1 MSLDDRLR
9 LASLGLHP
17 TRVQTLLAEWDG
29 AKAVLRAIEGG
40 RVKVGDGIRGRLG
53 VDAAAEAA
61 NAGASV
67 IAKEDLPAA
76 LAELPDAPDL
86 VYLRGT
92 LPAAPGVAIVGSRA
106 ATSYGR
112 KLARTLGRAAAEQ
125 GWVVV
130 SGLARGIDGEAH
142 RGCLE
147 GGGVGVAILGCG
159 VDVTYPVEHGDLA
172 TSLVENGGALVS
184 EYAPGTPPAPW
195 RFPPRNRIISGL
207 AGVTVVV
214 EASVKGGALI
224 TAARALEQGRT
235 VLAVPGDVQRAT
247 SRGCNMLIRDGAYP
261 VLDVDDFITSL
272 TFVLGLPPKT
282 ADAGL
287 AVSVSEDHSAVD
299 D

>member
-17 TRVQTLLAEWDG
+17 TRVQTLLAEWGG
-29 AKAVLRAIEGG
+29 AKAVLRAVERG

-61 NAGASV
+61 NAGAIV
-67 IAKEDLPAA
+67 IVREDLPAA

-86 VYLRGT
+86 VYVRGN

-112 KLARTLGRAAAEQ
+112 KLARALGRAAAER

-147 GGGVGVAILGCG
+147 GGGVGVAVLGCG

-195 RFPPRNRIISGL
+195 RFPPGNSKL
-207 AGVTVVV
+207 PTM
-214 EASVKGGALI
+214 S
-224 TAARALEQGRT
+224 LEGT
-235 VLAVPGDVQRAT
+235 
-247 SRGCNMLIRDGAYP
+247 I
-261 VLDVDDFITSL
+261 
-272 TFVLGLPPKT
+272 
-282 ADAGL
+282 
-287 AVSVSEDHSAVD
+287 
-299 D
+299 